1 MWQLL
6 VTLAPVLA
14 RWAMLLL
21 DKAGAD
27 AQAKQEFLDMIA
39 ASTDDS
45 LAPIQMKDQFAELR
59 RRLAKRLEEK
69 K

>member
-14 RWAMLLL
+14 RIAMILL
-21 DKAGAD
+21 DKAGANQQD
-27 AQAKQEFLDMIA
+27 KQAFLDMIA

-45 LAPIQMKDQFAELR
+45 LTPIQMKDEFTKLR
-59 RRLAKRLEEK
+59 ERLKQKA
-69 K
+69 